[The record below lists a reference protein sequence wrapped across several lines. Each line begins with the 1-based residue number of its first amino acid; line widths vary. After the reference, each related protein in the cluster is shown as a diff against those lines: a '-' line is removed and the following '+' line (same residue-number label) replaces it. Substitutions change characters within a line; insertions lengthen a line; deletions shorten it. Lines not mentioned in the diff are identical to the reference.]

1 MNMKKSAARRLYVE
15 QLTAENKTMHGSR
28 KVIRTVDDKRNV
40 PILLIVD
47 YCFTSQISWS
57 KVEILILSPATIAIS
72 LKKRNEEQ
80 QVCGILFT
88 VNQHNQTKVFTILD
102 ATFNYTI
109 VSITK
114 QVEQLNYIR
123 P

>member
-1 MNMKKSAARRLYVE
+1 MKKSAARRLYVE